1 MATELTLYYSPGAC
15 SLSPHIALREAD
27 LAFQLVRVDLKA
39 KKLAD
44 AGAGD
49 WLSINP
55 KGYVPALRL
64 PDGQL
69 LTEGAVIVQYVADQ
83 RPDARLVPPAGTF
96 ERYRQ
101 QEWLH
106 FIATELHK
114 GMGPLYSAAANED
127 YKAVVRERVASRF
140 ATIAEALRG
149 KPFLGGDRF
158 GIADGYAFY
167 VARSWQHALKQ
178 DLARWPELVDYYG
191 RLAGRPAVAAA
202 LEVEGIKA

>member
-1 MATELTLYYSPGAC
+1 M
-15 SLSPHIALREAD
+15 SPHIALREAD
-27 LAFQLVRVDLKA
+27 LAFELVRVDLKA

-44 AGAGD
+44 TAGD

-69 LTEGAVIVQYVADQ
+69 LTEGAIIVQYVADL
-83 RPDARLVPPAGTF
+83 RPDARLVPPPGAF

-114 GMGPLYSAAANED
+114 GMAPLYSPVANED
-127 YKAVVRERVASRF
+127 YKTVVRDRVAARF
-140 ATIAEALRG
+140 ATIAEALRD

-158 GIADGYAFY
+158 GVADGYAFY

-178 DLARWPELVDYYG
+178 DLSRWPEFVDYY
-191 RLAGRPAVAAA
+191 RRIADRPAVAAA